1 MKTDIT
7 IVGAGLAGL
16 IASIKFSQMGYKVI
30 CIDFEG
36 EKNRKNDIRS
46 TALLLPSINFLDELG
61 AWTQIKSYAA
71 PLRAMRITDISN
83 EQKIHE
89 LEFHANEIGEEAF
102 GYNVQNQTLYN
113 NLASF
118 SKKCNNFDF
127 IHNDKFINVRTRT
140 NSNFIELK
148 PGLIIQ
154 SKLLIGA
161 DGRNSSVRDKLKL
174 SIKTK
179 AYNQNALAFKVKHEK
194 PHENVSIEIYKSGGP
209 FTIIPLADQKK
220 SAIIWMDSVNNIRE
234 IIKLSKAEFNKVIT
248 NRSGNCLGPLS
259 QISELTNWPIINQY
273 AKNVTGERSILIAE
287 AAHVL
292 PPIGAQGLNMS
303 IQDIKTLA
311 NIVDGEQ
318 DPGSLHLLKIYEK
331 KRNTNSKLRIKLI
344 DGLNHA
350 SRFNKS
356 HALKARSMAIQL
368 IASSPKLKNILINAG
383 LGELT

>member
-1 MKTDIT
+1 METDIT

-30 CIDFEG
+30 CVDFEG
-36 EKNRKNDIRS
+36 AKAKKKDLRS
-46 TALLLPSINFLDELG
+46 TALLLPSIKLLKELG
-61 AWTQIKSYAA
+61 AWTQIKSSAA
-71 PLRAMRITDISN
+71 PIRAMQISDLSN
-83 EQKIHE
+83 EKNIHK

-118 SKKCNNFDF
+118 SKKCNNVEF
-127 IHNDKFINVRTRT
+127 IHNDKFTNVRTRT

-148 PGLIIQ
+148 SGLIIQ

-174 SIKTK
+174 SLKTK
-179 AYNQNALAFKVKHEK
+179 AYNQKALAFKVKHEK

-220 SAIIWMDSVNNIRE
+220 SAIIWMDSVNNIRD
-234 IIKLSKAEFNKVIT
+234 IIKLSKSEFNKAIT
-248 NRSGNCLGPLS
+248 NRSGNCLGPLI
-259 QISELTNWPIINQY
+259 QISELTSWPIINQY

-318 DPGSLHLLKIYEK
+318 DPGSLHLLKKYERT
-331 KRNTNSKLRIKLI
+331 RNTKSKLRIKLI
-344 DGLNHA
+344 DGLNLA

-368 IASSPKLKNILINAG
+368 IASSPKLKNILMNAG